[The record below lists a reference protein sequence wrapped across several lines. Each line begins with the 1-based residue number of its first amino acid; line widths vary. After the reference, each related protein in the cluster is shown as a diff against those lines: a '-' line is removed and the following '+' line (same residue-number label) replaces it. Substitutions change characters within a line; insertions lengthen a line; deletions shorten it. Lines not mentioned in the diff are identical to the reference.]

1 MVLKNINLKSVLAIL
16 FIVGFNAPSSVVVAG
31 EYQANFE
38 KVRAVEDR
46 PPHVAQWRTPPAIIV
61 CEFAP
66 IQRYQIGSAL
76 QFWERLGYSF
86 GPLRYKHDL
95 LNKCNDSTPD
105 GHIVIHLI
113 SQDAKIDATALA
125 QTHFYVNNST
135 SEIEWAIIYF
145 RSDVRAQVLEHE
157 LGHALGF
164 LHYDQ
169 LDHLMHSKWPL
180 GGWKT
185 TGLESSHR

>member
-1 MVLKNINLKSVLAIL
+1 MVLKNMSLKSLLVML
-16 FIVGFNAPSSVVVAG
+16 FVAGFSAPSSAVVAG

-46 PPHVAQWRTPPAIIV
+46 PPRAGQWRKPPAVII
-61 CEFAP
+61 CELAP

-76 QFWERLGYSF
+76 QFWEQLGYSF
-86 GPLRYKHDL
+86 GPLRYKQDPL
-95 LNKCNDSTPD
+95 DKCKDPTPD
-105 GHIVIHLI
+105 GHIIIHLI
-113 SQDAKIDATALA
+113 SRDTKIDATSLA

-164 LHYDQ
+164 LHYNK